1 MSKKYLQSL
10 FPNSFSIA
18 ASISETGKSTNST
31 FIMLVNDSSLC
42 HFIEPNLYIN
52 THLKHCKIN

>member
-1 MSKKYLQSL
+1 MSKKYLHSL

-31 FIMLVNDSSLC
+31 FIILLNDSSLS
-42 HFIEPNLYIN
+42 HLIEPIY
-52 THLKHCKIN
+52 